1 MENITEHTK
10 LHHLKCQAGDIAQYA
25 LLPGDPG
32 RARMIAEEYLE
43 NARLVNDFRGLVA
56 YTGEY
61 EGIPVSV
68 VTTGMGCPSA
78 CIVLEE
84 LVMLGVKTLIRI
96 GTCGAIQRDIQ
107 PGMVIIPNGAV
118 PLCGI
123 LRAYGLPLLPPVPDY
138 AVLRAIVDSAEH
150 LGIQHRVGMIATS
163 DAFYR
168 EIPQARE
175 WEDKGVLAFEMECAG
190 LFALGLVRGLR
201 VGAVVTATG
210 NILYGEQV
218 METVQ
223 IAEAIE
229 DEVRIALGAVKR
241 LEGKV

>member
-1 MENITEHTK
+1 MT
-10 LHHLKCQAGDIAQYA
+10 
-25 LLPGDPG
+25 
-32 RARMIAEEYLE
+32 RMIAEKYLE

-84 LVMLGVKTLIRI
+84 LLMLGVKTLIRI
-96 GTCGAIQRDIQ
+96 GTCGAIQKDIQ

-123 LRAYGLPLLPPVPDY
+123 LMAYGLELLPPVPDY
-138 AVLRAIVDSAEH
+138 TVLRAIVDSAKN
-150 LGIQHRVGMIATS
+150 LGIEHRVGMIATS

-168 EIPQARE
+168 EIPQAKE

-190 LFALGLVRGLR
+190 LFSLGLVRGLR
-201 VGAVVTATG
+201 VGAMVTTTG
-210 NILYGEQV
+210 NILYGEQI
-218 METVQ
+218 METAE
-223 IAEAIE
+223 ITEAIG
-229 DEVRIALGAVKR
+229 DEIRIALGAVKR
-241 LEGKV
+241 LEEKL

>member
-1 MENITEHTK
+1 MGTQVKT
-10 LHHLKCQAGDIAQYA
+10 HHLKCQPSDIAQYA

-32 RARMIAEEYLE
+32 RARMIAEKYLK
-43 NARLVNDFRGLVA
+43 NARLINDFRGLVA

-61 EGIPVSV
+61 DGTPVSV

-78 CIVLEE
+78 GIILEE
-84 LVMLGVKTLIRI
+84 LSLLGVKTLIRI

-107 PGMVIIPNGAV
+107 QGMVIIPNGAV

-123 LRAYGLPLLPPVPDY
+123 LRAYGLSLLPPVPDY

-150 LGIQHRVGMIATS
+150 LGIQHKVGMIATS

-190 LFALGLVRGLR
+190 LFGLGLVNGLR
-201 VGAVVTATG
+201 VGAVVITTG

-218 METVQ
+218 METEE
-223 IAEAIE
+223 IAEAIGNE
-229 DEVRIALGAVKR
+229 IRIALNAVKR
-241 LEGKV
+241 LEEGL